1 MRGVLFCVASTSLAW
16 AQAKPAPAV
25 PDRLP
30 DTYQIYSLLMP
41 GQVFTDMDSGHN
53 QPWAISDTTINEDD
67 MNPKLAPEAT
77 LQPPEDNPR
86 AFREAVMDYNQR
98 KKERLVLKR
107 RFKLDRPYVLLADRR
122 YRAVPCRAHLNDRH
136 LELCS
141 LRMATT
147 WASPTSARSI
157 SMLRKPRR
165 WSTSSI
171 GAVTFVRRRSG
182 SILKNK
188 MALGYADPAK
198 RPHRLKNFGGEM
210 RFAVRVL
217 VYFLS
222 TVAGLVGGNAFAQDQ
237 SNAQP
242 LRVAIVGLE
251 HGHVGGFL
259 KQFPKQN
266 EVQLVGIVDAD
277 TELSHRYAQQFHL
290 DPSLFYTQLD
300 TMIAARHP
308 QALLVYTSIG
318 KHRQVIEAAAQ
329 HGLSVMVE
337 KPLTMSLEDA
347 LAIRHAAREHHI
359 QVLVNYETTWYASN
373 RAAYDEVAKG
383 SLGDLRRV
391 VVHDGHEGPKE
402 IGVQPEFLKWLE
414 DPEQNGDGAL
424 YDFGCYGA
432 DLVTWLMHGESPL
445 SVTAVTQT
453 DKPEI
458 YPKVADESTIILR
471 YPKAQAVL
479 MGSWNWPFGRKDME
493 VYGATGYLITV
504 GPDQV
509 RVRTKGQAQESESTA
524 PPLTPPNDGSLH
536 YLAAVLKGSLQ
547 PNGDLTSL
555 ETNVVVMQILDAARQ
570 SAHEGRT
577 IKLAPL
583 PK

>member
-1 MRGVLFCVASTSLAW
+1 M
-16 AQAKPAPAV
+16 
-25 PDRLP
+25 
-30 DTYQIYSLLMP
+30 
-41 GQVFTDMDSGHN
+41 
-53 QPWAISDTTINEDD
+53 
-67 MNPKLAPEAT
+67 
-77 LQPPEDNPR
+77 
-86 AFREAVMDYNQR
+86 
-98 KKERLVLKR
+98 
-107 RFKLDRPYVLLADRR
+107 
-122 YRAVPCRAHLNDRH
+122 
-136 LELCS
+136 
-141 LRMATT
+141 
-147 WASPTSARSI
+147 
-157 SMLRKPRR
+157 
-165 WSTSSI
+165 
-171 GAVTFVRRRSG
+171 
-182 SILKNK
+182 
-188 MALGYADPAK
+188 
-198 RPHRLKNFGGEM
+198 
-210 RFAVRVL
+210 
-217 VYFLS
+217 
-222 TVAGLVGGNAFAQDQ
+222 
-237 SNAQP
+237 
-242 LRVAIVGLE
+242 AIVGLE
-251 HGHVGGFL
+251 HGHVSGFL
-259 KQFPKQN
+259 KQFPNQR
-266 EVQLVGIVDAD
+266 EIQLVGIVDAD
-277 TELSHRYAQQFHL
+277 AALSHRYAQQFHL

-300 TMIAARHP
+300 AMIAARHP

-347 LAIRHAAREHHI
+347 LAIRRAAREHHI

-383 SLGDLRRV
+383 SLGDLRRI

-453 DKPEI
+453 DKPQI
-458 YPKVADESTIILR
+458 YPRVADESTIIVR

-479 MGSWNWPFGRKDME
+479 MGRGTGRLPAKTWKCMGRP
-493 VYGATGYLITV
+493 VTLITV
-504 GPDQV
+504 GPDKL
-509 RVRTKGQAQESESTA
+509 RVRTKGADTGEETICSSADAAERRITA
-524 PPLTPPNDGSLH
+524 LPCCGDERDS
-536 YLAAVLKGSLQ
+536 Q

-570 SAHEGRT
+570 SAREGRT